1 MIDHSAGRSHG
12 AAPYGMVD
20 RSSRSLAPGSLRLPS
35 ELPSLGVGLFLHQEG
50 IDTTTLAGKAMFQ
63 MMGEFAEFE
72 RSMIVVRS
80 RVRRRPRCWGAIT
93 SISRRQSASTLVK

>member
-1 MIDHSAGRSHG
+1 
-12 AAPYGMVD
+12 
-20 RSSRSLAPGSLRLPS
+20 
-35 ELPSLGVGLFLHQEG
+35 LPSLGVGLFLHQEG